1 MITLKTFNGHDLT
14 AAGLRAKGL
23 AYNTLAAA
31 KPVFIEQ
38 VQADPDDA
46 GTYTV
51 DVRSVPI
58 QISIT
63 DYVTRETLIGTIK
76 GWFKRGTAGWLVAT
90 HSEDGSDYQLYCRVQ
105 SLAQEQNQP
114 MTWTVILQTGMTAW
128 ISVSEET
135 SSWSPTGTGGNKN
148 ITVGGNEETVLSLN
162 ATTTTAPTAGYIYQ
176 QLYQLVN
183 VNGIAHGNRPWCLTL
198 NTAALVTAGKMQ
210 ADGDDLRVF
219 VDNVEVN
226 RWLANMNTTSK
237 IGRA

>member
-1 MITLKTFNGHDLT
+1 
-14 AAGLRAKGL
+14 
-23 AYNTLAAA
+23 
-31 KPVFIEQ
+31 
-38 VQADPDDA
+38 
-46 GTYTV
+46 
-51 DVRSVPI
+51 
-58 QISIT
+58 
-63 DYVTRETLIGTIK
+63 
-76 GWFKRGTAGWLVAT
+76 
-90 HSEDGSDYQLYCRVQ
+90 
-105 SLAQEQNQP
+105 

-226 RWLANMNTTSK
+226 RWLANMNTTSTN
-237 IGRA
+237 IWINLNLSAG